1 MSSRK
6 VKSQQSEPE
15 SWRKDQDDSNN
26 EQDSRSEESDDDNTQ
41 SDSEKGSDSKHET
54 DENESNSDMI
64 TELLDHVYSSQGA
77 SQPQSSYETVS
88 LLTKFELKKILI
100 GKMDK
105 SESYLVAPEHRK
117 CYEGLIKSYK
127 LDKTLFSTY
136 DKVYLLKRSQ
146 KEKDKDEDPFAGS
159 DRGLKKRKISK
170 DAKPTKEELE
180 FKVADTDMP
189 QDQDENPGND
199 NKEPK
204 GKVTSKRD
212 WFTKPKRPQEP
223 TNPNWNEGKTPQ
235 QGPTQNLS
243 AYIMNDLKISNL
255 TQETLLG
262 PAFKLL
268 KGTRSNYAKLEYDFE
283 EYYKALSEK
292 LDWDNPE
299 GGDYPF
305 NLTKPL
311 PLVMNGNRQI
321 VLVDYFFNND
331 LKYLQSGILTMTY
344 TTSLTQIKAA
354 QYDLPGIED
363 MNRLINLSGD
373 DVFDFVIALR
383 MFTRSIV
390 IQKRVDDL
398 QLAVKSYKKKINV
411 TKPETTDLESGKRTH
426 TLHIK
431 TLKLKERRMM
441 RSLKNF
447 VGGRHYGNDLQ
458 LLQQTI

>member
-1 MSSRK
+1 MLSRK

-26 EQDSRSEESDDDNTQ
+26 EQDSRSEEKEIGDDEEEQ
-41 SDSEKGSDSKHET
+41 E
-54 DENESNSDMI
+54 DEFVRTPSNDFDD
-64 TELLDHVYSSQGA
+64 EQR
-77 SQPQSSYETVS
+77 
-88 LLTKFELKKILI
+88 F
-100 GKMDK
+100 
-105 SESYLVAPEHRK
+105 
-117 CYEGLIKSYK
+117 LIK
-127 LDKTLFSTY
+127 LKT
-136 DKVYLLKRSQ
+136 
-146 KEKDKDEDPFAGS
+146 
-159 DRGLKKRKISK
+159 
-170 DAKPTKEELE
+170 EELE
-180 FKVADTDMP
+180 FKAADTDMP

-204 GKVTSKRD
+204 GKVASKGD

-235 QGPTQNLS
+235 QGTTQNFS
-243 AYIMNDLKISNL
+243 AYIINGLKISNL

-262 PAFKLL
+262 LAFKLL
-268 KGTRSNYAKLEYDFE
+268 KGTRSNYAELEYDFE
-283 EYYKALSEK
+283 EYYKTLLEK

-311 PLVMNGNRQI
+311 PLVMNGNHKI

-331 LKYLQSGILTMTY
+331 LKYLQSGISTMTY
-344 TTSLTQIKAA
+344 MTSLTQTKDT

-363 MNRLINLSGD
+363 MNRLTNLSGD
-373 DVFDFVIALR
+373 DVFDFAIDLR

-411 TKPETTDLESGKRTH
+411 TKPKTTDLASGKRTH

-431 TLKLKERRMM
+431 TLKDIIKNIYMEYPLKRRWSTLEKKQVNIMI
-441 RSLKNF
+441 KAINK
-447 VGGRHYGNDLQ
+447 Q
-458 LLQQTI
+458 LRKEG